1 MRRSLL
7 AALPLLVT
15 ACSTTTDLAP
25 IDAAKKDEGVEE
37 EGDGDDVEHIEHLDD
52 PRLDVSG
59 AAHWRCVGAP
69 GDDLLHT
76 VLRLQLQFGD
86 TLNDDVVATVT
97 RAPQFLLHG
106 LGDIESAT
114 PPPPEHWTFS
124 VQTDAARTRA
134 HLAGDG
140 RVLTV
145 HTAAHTGLATAVL
158 NDGGVDVD
166 LDCFDLPALQA
177 SLPASYDDE
186 VGHCVDDHGDVARN
200 TIPLAVVRETGFGEC
215 VDVGGEA
222 LNANDL
228 GYPVL
233 AGWNL
238 RGAHLDTAGLSFA
251 SLIDA
256 DLRGTQLSQIAFGYA
271 VITGTIDEATAPP
284 APCTVDGDQLACSQ

>member
-1 MRRSLL
+1 MRRSLI
-7 AALPLLVT
+7 AALPFLVT
-15 ACSTTTDLAP
+15 ACSTTTELAP
-25 IDAAKKDEGVEE
+25 IDAAPKDEGAEDE
-37 EGDGDDVEHIEHLDD
+37 GDDVENVDHVDD

-69 GDDLLHT
+69 GDDVLHT
-76 VLRLQLQFGD
+76 VLRLELQFGD
-86 TLNDDVVATVT
+86 TRNDDVVATVT

-114 PPPPEHWTFS
+114 PPAERWTFS
-124 VQTDAARTRA
+124 VQTDAARTMA

-158 NDGGVDVD
+158 TDGGVDVD
-166 LDCFDLPALQA
+166 LDCFDAPALQA

-186 VGHCVDDHGDVARN
+186 VGHCVDNHGETARN
-200 TIPLAVVRETGFGEC
+200 TIPLAVVRETGLGEC
-215 VDVGGEA
+215 VDFGGEA

-228 GYPVL
+228 GNPVL

-256 DLRGTQLSQIAFGYA
+256 DLRGAQLSRFAFGYA